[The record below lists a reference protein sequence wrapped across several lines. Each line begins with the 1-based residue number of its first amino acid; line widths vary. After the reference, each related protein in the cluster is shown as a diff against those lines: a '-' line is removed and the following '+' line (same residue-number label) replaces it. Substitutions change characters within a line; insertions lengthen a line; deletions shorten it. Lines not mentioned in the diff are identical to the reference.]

1 MTELFIVLGLSACVV
16 WIISRTVL
24 LLVRMDTLND
34 VPTAHFDPISSYV
47 SDNYGQHF
55 QDENKV
61 AEECW
66 RKL

>member
-1 MTELFIVLGLSACVV
+1 MTELFIVLSLFACVV
-16 WIISRTVL
+16 WIISHAVL
-24 LLVRMDTLND
+24 LLVRMESVDD
-34 VPTAHFDPISSYV
+34 HPTGHFDPITTYI

-55 QDENKV
+55 QDENKF